1 MQTFEVFW
9 GMIQTWLLLMFYQLD
24 LAYTYSNKIFMRNL
38 YFGVLLAPYRVD
50 YYNYIHDN
58 MNCDIY
64 FQLRGFEGQLY
75 STNNLINDCTYIPR
89 YLNVLSIGDRHIPKG
104 IRKIINESEPEFV
117 IVPEFSILTI
127 IVVIIRELF
136 GYKYKIVSQCDDS
149 YAMLVGKG
157 FSRVHA
163 WSRKLC
169 MRFIDDVI
177 LLDSRAEKWYQ
188 EKYGKGIYMPLIKDE
203 RRITES
209 VRGRVQ
215 IKAES
220 LKEKFG
226 LDNVKTILFVGRLI
240 EVKNLFS
247 LIDACNRLDFPY
259 KLFVV
264 GDGMLREDLERYAQK
279 ENVDA
284 TFVGQRNGDDLYAWY
299 RVADCF
305 VLPSTME
312 AFGAVTNEAL
322 LFGCNC
328 CISEKAGSACLIE
341 EGVNGYTCNPN
352 STDDIANAIK
362 KALQLKRSGN
372 KMPVNFAECMERV
385 RNSTIVAKKSK

>member
-1 MQTFEVFW
+1 MKN
-9 GMIQTWLLLMFYQLD
+9 I
-24 LAYTYSNKIFMRNL
+24 
-38 YFGVLLAPYRVD
+38 YFGVQLAPYRVD

-64 FQLRGFEGQLY
+64 FQQCKHRGQLF
-75 STNNLINDCTYIPR
+75 STDELEDDCTYIPR

-104 IRKIINESEPEFV
+104 IRKIINESEPEFI

-136 GYKYKIVSQCDDS
+136 GYKFKIVSQCDDS

-169 MRFIDDVI
+169 MRYIDDVI
-177 LLDSRAEKWYQ
+177 LLDNRAEKWYQ
-188 EKYGKGIYMPLIKDE
+188 EKYGKGIYMPLIKNE
-203 RRITES
+203 KRITES

-247 LIDACNRLDFPY
+247 LIDACKRLDFPY

-264 GDGMLREDLERYAQK
+264 GDGVLRKDLERYAQK

-299 RVADCF
+299 RAADCF
-305 VLPSTME
+305 VLPSILE
-312 AFGAVTNEAL
+312 PFGAVTNEAL

-352 STDDIANAIK
+352 STEDIANAIK
-362 KALQLKRSGN
+362 KALQLKRSDN

-385 RNSTIVAKKSK
+385 RCNPKLLNSSIWQML